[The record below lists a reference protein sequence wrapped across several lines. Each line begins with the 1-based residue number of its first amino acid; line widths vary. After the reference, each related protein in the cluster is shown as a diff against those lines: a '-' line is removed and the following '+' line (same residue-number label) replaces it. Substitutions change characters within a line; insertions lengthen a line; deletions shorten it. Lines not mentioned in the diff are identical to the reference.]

1 MKYKVKRLSFV
12 VFAFLLS
19 FAIGANHGALEAHAE
34 DEGRVYEIA
43 TDTTFAP
50 FIFQGG
56 DGYEGIDVA
65 ILDAIAEDQGF
76 EYELNPLG
84 FNAAL
89 QALEAEQA
97 DGMIAGMGIT
107 PEREEAFDFSDPYY
121 EAGSVY
127 GVAANSSFES
137 LEDLEGETVAV
148 KIGSIGAEIAQR
160 MSGDYGFTISQF
172 EDSVNMYNDVMAG
185 NSAAAI
191 EDTPVMYY
199 AINTGQVDFEIITDD
214 IDTVEYGFAV
224 PKGQNPE
231 LLEMFNEGL
240 ANIRESGEYDQ
251 IIESYLG
258 EDAMEDQQVAT
269 GIVGQFVQNADS
281 LFSGLWTTIVIT
293 AISIVIALLVGIVLG
308 LMRTSEVNIIDW
320 IALIYID
327 IMRGI
332 PMIVLAFFV
341 YFGIP
346 QMFGINLSAFQAGV
360 ITLSINAAAY
370 IGEII
375 RGGISA
381 VDIGQSEASRS
392 LGLSQGKTM
401 RYVILPQAVKI
412 MIPSLINQ
420 FIMTLKDSSILSVI
434 GLVELTQTGRVIIA
448 RTYQSGT
455 IWLIVGAMYVILIT
469 ILAKLSNYLERKWIK

>member
-1 MKYKVKRLSFV
+1 MKNKLKKFSLIT
-12 VFAFLLS
+12 FAFLMS
-19 FAIGANHGALEAHAE
+19 FVLTLGSGINAQAE

-43 TDTTFAP
+43 TDTTYAP
-50 FIFQGG
+50 FVFESG
-56 DGYEGIDVA
+56 DGYQGIDLD

-76 EYELNPLG
+76 EYELNPIG

-89 QALEAEQA
+89 QGLESEQV

-107 PEREEAFDFSDPYY
+107 PEREDAFDFSEPYF

-127 GVAANSSFES
+127 GVAADSPYES
-137 LEDLEGETVAV
+137 LDDLDGEVVAV
-148 KIGSIGAEIAQR
+148 KTGTLGAEIANG
-160 MSGDYGFTISQF
+160 MADDYGFTTRQF

-199 AINTGQVDFEIITDD
+199 AVNTGQVDFRIITDD
-214 IDTVEYGFAV
+214 IDQVEFGFAV
-224 PKGQNPE
+224 PKGQNEE
-231 LLEMFNEGL
+231 LLEMFNQGL
-240 ANIRESGEYDQ
+240 ANIRESGEYDE
-251 IIESYLG
+251 IIENYLG

-269 GIVGQFVQNADS
+269 GIVGQFMQNADS
-281 LFSGLWTTIVIT
+281 LFSGLWTTIVVT
-293 AISIVIALLVGIVLG
+293 AISIVIALIVGIILG
-308 LMRTSEVNIIDW
+308 LMRTSEVKVIDI
-320 IALIYID
+320 IALVYID

-346 QMFGINLSAFQAGV
+346 QMLGINLSAFQAGI
-360 ITLSINAAAY
+360 ITLSLNAAAY

-375 RGGISA
+375 RGGINA
-381 VDIGQSEASRS
+381 VDVGQKEASRS
-392 LGLSQGKTM
+392 LGMSQGMTM
-401 RYVILPQAVKI
+401 RYVILPQAVKV
-412 MIPSLINQ
+412 MVPSLINQ

-434 GLVELTQTGRVIIA
+434 GLVELTQTGRIIIA

-455 IWLIVGAMYVILIT
+455 MWLIVGAMYVILIT